1 MYMFDNEATI
11 AWDFDR
17 YLKGEDPQPIELA
30 TAPVLKDWDVCVT
43 RELNGGRC
51 MTLVGGVT
59 GHPREVNGKTITTS
73 ALVWLDRKHRWA
85 RTRSRVYRLEGA
97 AP

>member
-1 MYMFDNEATI
+1 MSEKLEA
-11 AWDFDR
+11 DFDS
-17 YLKGEDPQPIELA
+17 YLRGGEPEVVELSMAPI
-30 TAPVLKDWDVCVT
+30 LKDWDVCVT
-43 RELNGGRC
+43 RDANERC
-51 MTLVGGVT
+51 MTLVGVAT

-73 ALVWLDRKHRWA
+73 ALIWLDRKHRWA

>member
-1 MYMFDNEATI
+1 MSEKLEA
-11 AWDFDR
+11 DFES
-17 YLKGEDPQPIELA
+17 YLRGGEPEVVELSMAPILRH
-30 TAPVLKDWDVCVT
+30 WDVCVT
-43 RELNGGRC
+43 REPNGERC
-51 MTLVGGVT
+51 MTLTGGVT

-97 AP
+97 VP